1 MWAIEWGFATRVASR
16 GIESACKVDHV
27 SHIRNMV
34 CTHYTRNA
42 PKGIH
47 ILVGTESLVFRLA
60 EHDKYDRYLL
70 MRQSKSTLS
79 NIGKLAECISFYLKF
94 RLSLINVPIQL
105 PRRTNNIKDC
115 IISELYKINDLSYND
130 CIIELYI

>member
-16 GIESACKVDHV
+16 GIESACKGDHV

-42 PKGIH
+42 PKGIY

-60 EHDKYDRYLL
+60 EHDKYDRYVL
-70 MRQSKSTLS
+70 M
-79 NIGKLAECISFYLKF
+79 
-94 RLSLINVPIQL
+94 
-105 PRRTNNIKDC
+105 
-115 IISELYKINDLSYND
+115 
-130 CIIELYI
+130 